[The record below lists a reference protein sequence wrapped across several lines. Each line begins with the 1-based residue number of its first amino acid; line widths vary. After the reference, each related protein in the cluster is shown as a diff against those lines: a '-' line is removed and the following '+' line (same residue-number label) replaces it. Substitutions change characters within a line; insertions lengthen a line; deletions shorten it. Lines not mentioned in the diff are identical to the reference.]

1 MQNGSLLETKRRSGQ
16 SVWEFRWRDRTSGK
30 AVYRRIVV
38 GTTQKIATEDEARG
52 IVEGIVFEI
61 NSGDPRLRTR
71 VLTMSQLIE
80 HYRRRELSVDNTWK
94 SYATKMGYENY
105 LKRWIDP
112 RWGTYPLGKIKP
124 IEVESWLRQL
134 PLARGSCAKIRNIMS
149 VLFNHAC
156 RYELY
161 SENPIHLVRQSAK
174 RRRVPQI
181 LHIDE
186 IKRLLNNV
194 ASLPRLLIFL
204 DVTTGLRQSELFGL
218 RWSDLDFDS
227 GEINVVRSVVHGV
240 ISRCKT
246 ESSSKPIPMDPLLAE
261 MLKEWRKVTRFPSAD
276 DWVFAS
282 KRAKGKRPIWGQSIM
297 RKQIHPAIEKMG
309 IEKRIGWHTFR
320 HSYSTLLRHLGTD
333 IKVQQDLLRHSSA
346 RLTLDTYTQAVTP
359 AKREAQNAVVKLLL
373 SAESAPLV
381 AVTCKKISAMDG
393 SF

>member
-1 MQNGSLLETKRRSGQ
+1 MQNGSLIETKRRSGK

-30 AVYRRIVV
+30 PVYRRIVL
-38 GTTQKIATEDEARG
+38 GNTEQFATEADARE
-52 IVEGIVFEI
+52 IVEGIVLEI
-61 NSGDPRLRTR
+61 NSGDPRLGTR
-71 VLTMSQLIE
+71 VLTMSHLIE

-112 RWGTYPLGKIKP
+112 RWGAYPLSKIKP
-124 IEVESWLRQL
+124 IDVESWLRQL
-134 PLARGSCAKIRNIMS
+134 PLALGSCAKIRNIMS

-156 RYELY
+156 RYELH

-174 RRRVPQI
+174 RRKVPTI
-181 LHIDE
+181 LHADE
-186 IKRLLNNV
+186 IQRLLDNV

-218 RWSDLDFDS
+218 RWSDLDFDNS
-227 GEINVVRSVVHGV
+227 EINVVRSVVHGV

-246 ESSSKPIPMDPLLAE
+246 ESSAKPVPMSPLLAE
-261 MLKEWRKVTRFPSAD
+261 MLKEWRRTSPFPSAE

-282 KRAKGKRPIWGQSIM
+282 KRAKGKRPIWGQTVM
-297 RKQIHPAIEKMG
+297 RKQIHPAIEKLG
-309 IEKRIGWHTFR
+309 FNKRIGWHTFR
-320 HSYSTLLRHLGTD
+320 HSYSTLLRNLGTD

-359 AKREAQNAVVKLLL
+359 AKRAAQNAVVQLLQK
-373 SAESAPLV
+373 AESGPLAAP
-381 AVTCKKISAMDG
+381 ATSSSHIST
-393 SF
+393 

>member
-1 MQNGSLLETKRRSGQ
+1 MQNGSLIETKRRNGQ
-16 SVWEFRWRDRTSGK
+16 RVWEFRWRDRSSGQ

-52 IVEGIVFEI
+52 LVEGIIFEI
-61 NSGDPRLRTR
+61 NSHDPRLRGR

-94 SYATKMGYENY
+94 SYATKVGYENY

-112 RWGTYPLGKIKP
+112 KWGTYPLGKTKP
-124 IEVESWLRQL
+124 IEVEYWLRQL

-174 RRRVPQI
+174 RRRVPHI
-181 LHIDE
+181 LHVDE
-186 IKRLLNNV
+186 IKQLLNNV
-194 ASLPRLLIFL
+194 VSLPRLLIFL

-218 RWSDLDFDS
+218 RWSDLDFDG
-227 GEINVVRSVVHGV
+227 GEINVVSSAVHGV

-246 ESSSKPIPMDPLLAE
+246 ESSAKPIPMDPLLAE
-261 MLKEWRKVTRFPSAD
+261 MLKEGRKMTRYRSDD

-282 KRAKGKRPIWGQSIM
+282 KSAKGKRPIWGQSIM
-297 RKQIHPAIEKMG
+297 RKQIHPVIEKLG
-309 IEKRIGWHTFR
+309 IAKRIGWHSFR

-373 SAESAPLV
+373 PAESAPLV
-381 AVTCKKISAMDG
+381 APTTSNSYISA
-393 SF
+393 

>member
-1 MQNGSLLETKRRSGQ
+1 MQNGSLIETKRRSGQ

-38 GTTQKIATEDEARG
+38 GTVEQFKTAADARES
-52 IVEGIVFEI
+52 VEGIVLEI
-61 NSGDPRLRTR
+61 NSDDPRLRAS
-71 VLTMSQLIE
+71 VLKMSQLIE
-80 HYRRRELSVDNTWK
+80 HYRRRELSVDNSWK
-94 SYATKMGYENY
+94 SYATKKGYENY
-105 LKRWIDP
+105 LKRWIAP
-112 RWGTYPLGKIKP
+112 KWGTYPLTKIKP

-149 VLFNHAC
+149 VLFNHAR

-186 IKRLLNNV
+186 IKRLLDHV

-227 GEINVVRSVVHGV
+227 GEIHVVRSVVHGV
-240 ISRCKT
+240 VSRCKT
-246 ESSSKPIPMDPLLAE
+246 ESSSKPIPMNPLLAE
-261 MLKEWRKVTRFPSAD
+261 MLKEWRRVTRFPSPD

-282 KRAKGKRPIWGQSIM
+282 NEVKGKRPIWGQTFM
-297 RKQIHPAIEKMG
+297 RKQIHPAVEKLG
-309 IEKRIGWHTFR
+309 IKKRIGWHTFR
-320 HSYSTLLRHLGTD
+320 HSYSTLLRYLGTD

-373 SAESAPLV
+373 SAESGLLPAP
-381 AVTCKKISAMDG
+381 TTSSSHIST
-393 SF
+393 